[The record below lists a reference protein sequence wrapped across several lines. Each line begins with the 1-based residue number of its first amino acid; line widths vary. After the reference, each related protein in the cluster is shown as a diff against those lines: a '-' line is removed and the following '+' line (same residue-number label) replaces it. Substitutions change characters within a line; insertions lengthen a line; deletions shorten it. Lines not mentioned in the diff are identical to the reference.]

1 MFDDQIYRRLLH
13 KSRNSSAS
21 RLSASSAMKM
31 LVGEFQDPI
40 EVRRSL
46 KRLLGDGK
54 VEYSADAQGNP
65 VSSFITVVRPKEETP
80 PHLDRWRQTLAASTI
95 AESDKNSLDSLGNA
109 LQGMDSKTM
118 LSLLDGLLRLR
129 EDQALLAGQLAFNVS
144 AAYLLGSSKLIGSL
158 DARVLK
164 EFGIDTGAFLTRPPY
179 LVVSAPEGSSAVILV
194 ENPIAFE
201 KAILSEAGKR
211 CTFICTFGFGLSNSS
226 NEYGNQLAGTIES
239 GNAILLHRGNTAID
253 SLEGILA
260 NPNVFFWG
268 DLDIAG
274 IQIYERLLKKIPHM
288 QLSGL
293 YGPMISALSEEGRS
307 HPYVSAVGKL
317 GQTISAVG
325 SPVSQ
330 ALIRLCDKH
339 GVDQEIVTSSQISD
353 LACTSLNFSIG

>member
-1 MFDDQIYRRLLH
+1 MLDEQIYRRLLH

-21 RLSASSAMKM
+21 KLSSSSAMKM
-31 LVGEFQDPI
+31 LIGEFRDPI

-46 KRLLGDGK
+46 KRLQGDGK
-54 VEYSADAQGNP
+54 VEYSADVQGNP
-65 VSSFITVVRPKEETP
+65 VSAFITVVRPKVEVS
-80 PHLDRWRQTLAASTI
+80 PHLDLWRQTIATSTI
-95 AESDKNSLDSLGNA
+95 SESDKSSLDSLGNA

-129 EDQALLAGQLAFNVS
+129 ADQLSLAGQLAFNVS

-164 EFGIDTGAFLTRPPY
+164 EFGIDTGAFLARPPY
-179 LVVSAPEGSSAVILV
+179 LVVSAPEASSAVILV

-253 SLEGILA
+253 SLERILA

-293 YGPMISALSEEGRS
+293 YGPMISALREEGRS
-307 HPYVSAVGKL
+307 HPYVNAVGKQ
-317 GQTISAVG
+317 GQSVSAV
-325 SPVSQ
+325 SSTVSQ
-330 ALIRLCDKH
+330 ALMRLCEKL
-339 GVDQEIVTSSQISD
+339 GVDQEIVTADQISV
-353 LACTSLNFSIG
+353 LACSPLSLVCA

>member
-1 MFDDQIYRRLLH
+1 MLDDQIYRRLLH

-21 RLSASSAMKM
+21 KLSSISAMKM
-31 LVGEFQDPI
+31 LIGEFRDPI

-46 KRLLGDGK
+46 KRLQVDGK
-54 VEYSADAQGNP
+54 VEFSADDRGQP
-65 VSSFITVVRPKEETP
+65 VSAFITVVRPKEEIP
-80 PHLDRWRQTLAASTI
+80 QHLVLWRQTLASCTI
-95 AESDKNSLDSLGNA
+95 SEPDKNSLDCLGNA
-109 LQGMDSKTM
+109 LLGMDSQTM
-118 LSLLDGLLRLR
+118 QSLLKGLLRLR

-144 AAYLLGSSKLIGSL
+144 AAYLLGSSKLMGAL
-158 DARVLK
+158 DARGLK
-164 EFGIDTGAFLTRPPY
+164 EFGIDTGAFLARPPY
-179 LVVSAPEGSSAVILV
+179 LVVSAPEGSSTVILV

-239 GNAILLHRGNTAID
+239 GNAILLHRGNAPID

-293 YGPMISALSEEGRS
+293 YGPMVSALREEGRS
-307 HPYVSAVGKL
+307 HPYVSAVGKQ
-317 GQTISAVG
+317 GQTISAV
-325 SPVSQ
+325 SSTVSK
-330 ALIRLCDKH
+330 ALVRFCEKH

-353 LACTSLNFSIG
+353 LACTSLNFSFE